1 MRIYKTLLPINI
13 CYFIFSYFY
22 KFHVFSFYLKKL
34 HRVNYHNSCGY
45 LENEKVIPGTS
56 ININQ
61 CFCEYGKKR
70 IYRYADCAGHR
81 KFGGGGQGGSKLRTS
96 EL

>member
-61 CFCEYGKKR
+61 CFCEYGKKGFIATLIVPDIENLEGEDR
-70 IYRYADCAGHR
+70 
-81 KFGGGGQGGSKLRTS
+81 
-96 EL
+96 EVVN